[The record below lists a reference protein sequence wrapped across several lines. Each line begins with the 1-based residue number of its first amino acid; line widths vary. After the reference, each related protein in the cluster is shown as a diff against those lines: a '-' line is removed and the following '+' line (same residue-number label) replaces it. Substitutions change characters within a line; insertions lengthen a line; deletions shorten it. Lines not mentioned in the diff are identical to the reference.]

1 MKTGRNNTKIHDNGA
16 KLIFDDPILC
26 AQFLRGYTNIELL
39 KDVQPEDI
47 EDISE
52 RFLPMWQEGRDS
64 DSVKRVRL
72 KDCDLFLI
80 AIVEHQSK
88 VHYDMAFKLL
98 RYMVMVLTDYERE
111 EEKKRPG
118 ITRTKEFRYPPILP
132 IVYYEG
138 TNRWTAARNFKER
151 VYLNEILGQYIP
163 DFEYLVVPVASY
175 TNEEL
180 IEKKDELS
188 LIMLINKLRKS
199 EDFKSLQ
206 GISAEYFDELSDKT
220 PEYLLELISKII
232 AVFLYRLNVPRKEVE
247 QFTDQIKGGEFQM
260 LFDSFE
266 AYDVQETRR
275 ISRAEGKAEGKAEG
289 ARELI
294 LEFLGELG
302 MVSDKLKSRI
312 IAEQDLEVLKTW
324 AKLAAKAESLEQFC
338 VQAGL

>member
-1 MKTGRNNTKIHDNGA
+1 
-16 KLIFDDPILC
+16 
-26 AQFLRGYTNIELL
+26 
-39 KDVQPEDI
+39 
-47 EDISE
+47 
-52 RFLPMWQEGRDS
+52 
-64 DSVKRVRL
+64 
-72 KDCDLFLI
+72 
-80 AIVEHQSK
+80 
-88 VHYDMAFKLL
+88 
-98 RYMVMVLTDYERE
+98 
-111 EEKKRPG
+111 
-118 ITRTKEFRYPPILP
+118 
-132 IVYYEG
+132 
-138 TNRWTAARNFKER
+138 
-151 VYLNEILGQYIP
+151 
-163 DFEYLVVPVASY
+163 
-175 TNEEL
+175 
-180 IEKKDELS
+180 
-188 LIMLINKLRKS
+188 MLINKLRKS

-275 ISRAEGKAEGKAEG
+275 ISRAEG

-338 VQAGL
+338 VQANLQT